1 MEASSPLAAMQA
13 PSFMPAWGRNDMY
26 TSHAH
31 AHLARA
37 TGFGQGTFDFRDL
50 SMKAPPKPDYF
61 AMQPVR
67 GSSPAASLAA
77 DLSQNFH
84 IDMRQVPLDLRTE
97 ACTDGFAAP
106 NCQPRADRSLRRISS
121 GQLMVVVSRAGKV
134 EVTRC

>member
-13 PSFMPAWGRNDMY
+13 PFMPAWGRSDMY

-37 TGFGQGTFDFRDL
+37 TGFGPGSFDFRDL
-50 SMKAPPKPDYF
+50 SMKGPGKQDYF

-84 IDMRQVPLDLRTE
+84 IDMRQVYFDLGTGTYANRAT
-97 ACTDGFAAP
+97 AP
-106 NCQPRADRSLRRISS
+106 NCQPRVDHFSHRIYL
-121 GQLMVVVSRAGKV
+121 GQLMGVVSMQSRMKP
-134 EVTRC
+134 RSC